1 MAKAKSSRSSA
12 ERNKYS
18 RRERPHD
25 RRRPAYANEDG
36 AAGEGLETDTAST
49 PFATER
55 QRTGDDED
63 DRSALAADSS
73 TASTLSYIHSILER
87 RRGMVLPSNVV
98 GGDDPR
104 SRPSL
109 PRRSTDCHYGAR
121 PPIEDTSRRR
131 RTKRRKSNDALLAL
145 STIVGLWLA
154 IPRIILNNPTTPIP
168 HDSGDLLMTDASGRQ
183 GEGESPRDGLWV
195 SSMDT
200 GRVQFGNPRHDR
212 GTDDKLVSRT
222 RSQLNEFADED
233 LSDGPWRTSAF
244 YGTDASAESSSLTE
258 RFMELRHR
266 LSPLYSQ
273 VVPSEA
279 PRDSSDPPIFLHPL
293 YDFRSSQFNA
303 LFWLANVDG
312 LRLRHYDPGLVQ
324 RCVCCVHFCTP
335 ARCICIVTAKTNDIN
350 FHLSIYV
357 ARYILA

>member
-1 MAKAKSSRSSA
+1 
-12 ERNKYS
+12 
-18 RRERPHD
+18 
-25 RRRPAYANEDG
+25 
-36 AAGEGLETDTAST
+36 
-49 PFATER
+49 
-55 QRTGDDED
+55 
-63 DRSALAADSS
+63 
-73 TASTLSYIHSILER
+73 
-87 RRGMVLPSNVV
+87 MVLPSNVV